1 MRYMQALTQ
10 AVVTVATAGLALL
23 SSYATSAPMDF
34 DGSGM
39 SDIFFSYSS
48 GDRERISLEKNRN
61 QRVNAFT
68 CGDCGYTWREG

>member
-1 MRYMQALTQ
+1 
-10 AVVTVATAGLALL
+10 
-23 SSYATSAPMDF
+23 
-34 DGSGM
+34 M